1 MDEKLKV
8 ESDPEKGGFSPPLQK
23 PRRSSVGPAPTDDP
37 REIVN
42 RIIGVVSSSGSLT
55 KSGAAGLRLTGDHRE
70 LAEVTK
76 AECCLRAQYEVEP
89 GIDERDAAYL
99 APGPSSH
106 HAPRSEDLPAKTRDL
121 VLYETHDVAHERQG
135 GDIAELIGGMQRTI
149 LAYGTGT
156 PP

>member
-23 PRRSSVGPAPTDDP
+23 PRRSPVGPAPTDDP

-42 RIIGVVSSSGSLT
+42 RIIGVVSSSGSLIT
-55 KSGAAGLRLTGDHRE
+55 SGAVGLRLTGDHRE

-76 AECCLRAQYEVEP
+76 AECCLRAQYEVGP
-89 GIDERDAAYL
+89 SIDERDAAYL

-106 HAPRSEDLPAKTRDL
+106 HSPPSEDLPAEIRD
-121 VLYETHDVAHERQG
+121 VLYETHAEAHERQG
-135 GDIAELIGGMQRTI
+135 GDIAELIEAMQRAI
-149 LAYGTGT
+149 LAYSTGARSC
-156 PP
+156 